1 MSGEEEQNAAKLKIG
16 DEFLKAKCL
25 MNCEVSL
32 ILEHKYEQLQQ
43 VSEDPMNQVSQVIEK
58 SLQYVK
64 RFSRYKNPYAVRQVR
79 EYHLS
84 FHRIL
89 SRHQLTEFELCVLGN
104 LCLETAKEAVAIVPS
119 LKVSM
124 KTQLVSQEELIE
136 MQQQKTSQET
146 VRDILA
152 HHSRRNPYKIME
164 MCNMVGIDD
173 AILYSLPSQLTK
185 SGIQKVKIAAALLK
199 EADAYVLDEPSSYLS
214 RKERLRVAH
223 AIVSVIGP
231 NKYVVVA
238 DEDVKMVEHISKSI
252 FKVDGTPNVNGHVK
266 PFTYHRF

>member
-1 MSGEEEQNAAKLKIG
+1 MSGEEEENAAELKIG

-64 RFSRYKNPYAVRQVR
+64 RFSRYRNPDAVRQVR

-84 FHRIL
+84 
-89 SRHQLTEFELCVLGN
+89 LCVPDN
-104 LCLETAKEAVAIVPS
+104 LCLETAKEAVAMVPS

>member
-1 MSGEEEQNAAKLKIG
+1 
-16 DEFLKAKCL
+16 
-25 MNCEVSL
+25 
-32 ILEHKYEQLQQ
+32 
-43 VSEDPMNQVSQVIEK
+43 
-58 SLQYVK
+58 
-64 RFSRYKNPYAVRQVR
+64 
-79 EYHLS
+79 
-84 FHRIL
+84 
-89 SRHQLTEFELCVLGN
+89 
-104 LCLETAKEAVAIVPS
+104 
-119 LKVSM
+119 M

-231 NKYVVVA
+231 NKY
-238 DEDVKMVEHISKSI
+238 II
-252 FKVDGTPNVNGHVK
+252 LFF
-266 PFTYHRF
+266 FTLPLRIYLLGWCGYTTSTNY